1 MTDTNIC
8 SLKESIWLNL
18 PKVYQQLTK
27 YDFKY
32 GILEERDIT
41 MKTTKRIFAMITAL
55 VLCLAPMA
63 LMIGAADAT
72 ANTGSYCSKCG
83 TNNVYTTSPNTIMG
97 DKIYLHT
104 RDFCFERPMLT
115 SVTKCHNCGRMY
127 EEIITYRKFGHVD
140 VYQNPANGRWTCYEC
155 GYQIY

>member
-1 MTDTNIC
+1 
-8 SLKESIWLNL
+8 
-18 PKVYQQLTK
+18 
-27 YDFKY
+27 
-32 GILEERDIT
+32 

-104 RDFCFERPMLT
+104 RVFALRDQC
-115 SVTKCHNCGRMY
+115 
-127 EEIITYRKFGHVD
+127 
-140 VYQNPANGRWTCYEC
+140 
-155 GYQIY
+155 